1 MKHPIDQ
8 YLERYAEPEARLRQ
22 QLSARFQQV
31 VVVPA
36 YDESPE
42 FAQEMLGTLGRDVL
56 VIIVVNVPDNISATN
71 EMHQRSKRLLQHLG
85 APNLLTVDRVNQP
98 IPKNQGVG
106 LARKIGADM
115 ALGYI
120 RDGAVAEPY
129 IYSVDADVQLPS
141 GYIPAIERE
150 EGAYLYSYRHE
161 STDPDI
167 LRRVQLY
174 ELHMRHYVAGLR
186 LAGSP
191 YAFHTLG
198 STISVS
204 ATAYA
209 QVRGF
214 PRRDAAEDFY
224 FLNKLSKVSKIILL
238 GSPEIRINARLS
250 HRVPFG
256 TGPSIASITET
267 DDGYLSYDPRSFEFL
282 RDVINAIS
290 AKTEHSLEGP
300 PATTLET
307 LGYFD
312 FVSRNPSVRQRHEWF
327 DGFKTLRFIHLMR
340 DVLPDV
346 PLLRSLSDLWP
357 DVRPNRTDLIKKLRH
372 EDRKPR
378 LSGVPAVQL
387 SH

>member
-1 MKHPIDQ
+1 MKHTIDQ
-8 YLERYAEPEARLRQ
+8 YLDHYAEPEAKNRQ
-22 QLSARFQQV
+22 PLNRPFGHV
-31 VVVPA
+31 VVIPA
-36 YDESPE
+36 YDEPLE
-42 FAQEMLGTLGRDVL
+42 FAQAMLSSLGSDVL
-56 VIIVVNVPDNISATN
+56 MIVVVNVPDHIDPQSP
-71 EMHQRSKRLLQHLG
+71 MYRRSKTLLQQLD
-85 APNLLTVDRVNQP
+85 APNLLAVDRVNRP

-120 RDGAVAEPY
+120 RDGMIVEPY
-129 IYSVDADVQLPS
+129 IYSVDADVELPN
-141 GYIPAIERE
+141 GYIPETPRAA
-150 EGAYLYSYRHE
+150 GTYLYSYRHV
-161 STDPDI
+161 STDPEV
-167 LRRVQLY
+167 LRRAQLY
-174 ELHMRHYVAGLR
+174 DLHMRHYVAGLR

-224 FLNKLSKVSKIILL
+224 FLNKLSKVSKIHLM
-238 GSPEIRINARLS
+238 GSPEIIINARAS

-256 TGPSIASITET
+256 TGPSIASITEP
-267 DDGYLSYDPRSFEFL
+267 DECYLSYNPQSFELL
-282 RDVINAIS
+282 REVVDAIS
-290 AKTEHSLEGP
+290 ANNEGSLGG
-300 PATTLET
+300 ASAITMKQ

-312 FVSRNPSVRQRHEWF
+312 FVSRNPSIRQRHEWF

-340 DVLPDV
+340 NVLPDV
-346 PLLRSLSDLWP
+346 PLVEGITHQWP
-357 DVRPNRTDLIKKLRH
+357 ELPPDRIDLIGKLRQ

-378 LSGVPAVQL
+378 LLGIPNL
-387 SH
+387 YR